1 MLTGPKIWASDFGS
15 RLERLAKYQGFSDK
29 SRLLRCSQCTGKAKQ
44 MTKIKEPIRF
54 DVAELP
60 ELATEVAISGAV
72 KQQEV
77 GGGVCLGIAVGIA
90 IYAAY

>member
-1 MLTGPKIWASDFGS
+1 
-15 RLERLAKYQGFSDK
+15 
-29 SRLLRCSQCTGKAKQ
+29 
-44 MTKIKEPIRF
+44 MTKIREPIRF

-60 ELATEVAISGAV
+60 ELATEVAISGTA

-77 GGGVCLGIAVGIA
+77 GGAACLAIAVGIA

>member
-1 MLTGPKIWASDFGS
+1 
-15 RLERLAKYQGFSDK
+15 
-29 SRLLRCSQCTGKAKQ
+29 
-44 MTKIKEPIRF
+44 MTKIKQPIRF

-77 GGGVCLGIAVGIA
+77 GGVVCLAVAAGIA